1 MRSEALKYATD
12 KELIRILE
20 KSARVQGSS
29 VDDALTEMSLSKI
42 LTEAI
47 DQADIDKVS
56 SAIDE
61 AADWLQSVLT
71 YFNTIGNFDTNKI
84 PVTMVYI
91 DSLIDALKEARGQLT
106 SASFQSGAVSSFLGQ
121 KLTLPQIAQGAI
133 AVQTKAQDFGIG
145 FSAAVENIAKNLA
158 PLVPE
163 EDREKP
169 LRDLAGQEG
178 IPDETKLSKGIKSAI
193 TKAFGGGFFNKV
205 KAFFKNPTGAEKKI
219 LQKIPDLDVS
229 AMADE
234 VVEAFLD
241 SPMKSFL
248 TTDLKPPDKE
258 EGLGAVAQESQEQEE
273 AEEVSAE
280 EAPPAQTE
288 EEAQA
293 SQDQAQEEL
302 RSAVESEV
310 QDPQAPADAALGAI
324 DAWANSLSKTSQ
336 SSLKT
341 KNRLSSL
348 KDIVKVGLDDATSA
362 VEREVEASIQ
372 SWRDENEET
381 LLKSK
386 RFAKKNFDSLQSL
399 IPKLA
404 AAMLKKSNES
414 ARGLSKHTVSK
425 TVHKFLDK
433 KFYSNSDNVLSESKY
448 SEKEMLVYRLNKL
461 AGLQ

>member
-1 MRSEALKYATD
+1 MKYATD

-20 KSARVQGSS
+20 KSARIQDSNI
-29 VDDALTEMSLSKI
+29 DDALTEMSLSKI

-71 YFNTIGNFDTNKI
+71 YFDTIGDFDTNKI

-91 DSLIDALKEARGQLT
+91 ESLIDALKEARGQLS
-106 SASFQSGAVSSFLGQ
+106 SASFESGAVSSFLGQ

-133 AVQTKAQDFGIG
+133 AVQTKAQDFGVG

-158 PLVPE
+158 PLVTE

-258 EGLGAVAQESQEQEE
+258 EGLGAVAQESQEQEQEE
-273 AEEVSAE
+273 AEEVPTE

-288 EEAQA
+288 EEAQE

-310 QDPQAPADAALGAI
+310 QDPQSPADAALGAI
-324 DAWANSLSKTSQ
+324 DTWANSLSKTSQ

-362 VEREVEASIQ
+362 VEGEVEAAIQ

-386 RFAKKNFDSLQSL
+386 RFAKKNFDSLQNL